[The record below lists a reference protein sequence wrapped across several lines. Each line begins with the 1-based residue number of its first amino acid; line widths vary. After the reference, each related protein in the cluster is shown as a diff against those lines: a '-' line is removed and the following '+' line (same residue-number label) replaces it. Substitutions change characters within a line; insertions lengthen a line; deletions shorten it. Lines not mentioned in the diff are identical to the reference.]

1 MGGVNLGIG
10 RIIIIIG
17 LIVVGVV
24 VLANGFSGSDVT
36 AAPETE
42 SPVATG
48 PTGPTGETGS
58 DTGGGAGGSPTEAPP
73 AVEPQEPVDV
83 NVGVLNGTSVT
94 GLAGEAQLTL
104 EDAGYTISQE
114 AADSPIKPIE
124 KTILYFRG
132 GANAAQNEVDAQT
145 LSDGFF
151 DGAPVRQLNEDFQTI
166 VKPKTAV
173 LVVLGEDQ
181 SSGG

>member
-1 MGGVNLGIG
+1 MGVVNLGIG
-10 RIIIIIG
+10 RIVIIIG

-36 AAPETE
+36 GATQTE
-42 SPVATG
+42 SPAATG
-48 PTGPTGETGS
+48 PTGTTGPTGS

-73 AVEPQEPVDV
+73 AVEPLEPAEV

-104 EDAGYTISQE
+104 EDAGYTISQD
-114 AADSPIKPIE
+114 AADSPIKPIA
-124 KTILYFRG
+124 KTIVYFRG
-132 GANAAQNEVDAQT
+132 GADAAQNEVDAQT

-151 DGAPVRQLNEDFQTI
+151 DGATVRELNEDFQTI
-166 VKPKTAV
+166 VKPKTDV